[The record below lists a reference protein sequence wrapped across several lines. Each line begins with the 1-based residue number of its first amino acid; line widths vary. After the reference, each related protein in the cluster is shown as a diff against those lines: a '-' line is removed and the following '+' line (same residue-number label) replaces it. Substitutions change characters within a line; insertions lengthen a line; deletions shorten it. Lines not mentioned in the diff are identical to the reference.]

1 MTSRNLE
8 HAGPSERRLL
18 PWTIA
23 ASFLLHGV
31 AYVSLADAPASHK
44 PAHRKT
50 LVRFEVTSS
59 PKADE
64 AVPPAPPPTP
74 LPLLPKASIR
84 VAERNSV
91 PKLQAAPPPPA
102 AVEQPTTD
110 GVTLAGD
117 GTGNAFSMPLGNGGA
132 LASSNV
138 RTPSPPPLAP
148 IAPSIGPRVTEAPV
162 VAVGDLSARPSPPSL
177 GAALERNYPADAR
190 QRGLSG
196 SAKVRARIDPDGV
209 VRRVSLIEESA
220 AGFGGACSRT
230 LNGSRWA
237 APKDKAGRS
246 VATEIRYTCR
256 FVVQP

>member
-8 HAGPSERRLL
+8 HVGTHERRLL

-31 AYVSLADAPASHK
+31 AYASLADAPAQRK

-59 PKADE
+59 PKPE
-64 AVPPAPPPTP
+64 QVVPPVPAPKP
-74 LPLLPKASIR
+74 LPPKASAR
-84 VAERNSV
+84 APERSSA
-91 PKLQAAPPPPA
+91 PQPQAAPPPPA
-102 AVEQPTTD
+102 AAELPPND

-132 LASSNV
+132 LALANV

-148 IAPSIGPRVTEAPV
+148 SVPSSVPRVPEAPV

-209 VRRVSLIEESA
+209 VRRVSLVEESA